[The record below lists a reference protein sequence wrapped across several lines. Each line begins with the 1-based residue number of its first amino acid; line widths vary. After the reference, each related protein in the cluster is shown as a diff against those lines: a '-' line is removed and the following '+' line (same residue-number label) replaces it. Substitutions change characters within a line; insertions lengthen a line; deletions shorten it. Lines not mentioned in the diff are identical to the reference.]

1 MRWVRRVV
9 SVLSRPFL
17 RGFISA
23 IGFVIVVDQ
32 LIPELGLADL
42 AEAHGGVSHGSSVD
56 KLRFLFENI
65 QHSSQ
70 ITATVAGVSFVI
82 IMVFR

>member
-1 MRWVRRVV
+1 MCFNYY
-9 SVLSRPFL
+9 LINFIATDL
-17 RGFISA
+17 LDGFFV
-23 IGFVIVVDQ
+23 GFVIVVDQ